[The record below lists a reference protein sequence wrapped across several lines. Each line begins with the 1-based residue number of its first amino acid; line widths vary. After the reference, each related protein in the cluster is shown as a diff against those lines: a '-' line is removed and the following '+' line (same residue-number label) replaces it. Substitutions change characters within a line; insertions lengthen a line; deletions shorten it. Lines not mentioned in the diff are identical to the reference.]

1 MLMIFLQQ
9 VQFQVWNIGG
19 IYYADKVKIW
29 LFSEA
34 YKITVDCKIWLFWES
49 NPYIWWYQHS
59 MITTQGR
66 KHPGAAL
73 SMSQFRNE
81 YMIKK
86 INKWVEELHIHS
98 PYRVITS
105 PPSHFKIIPP
115 ITRIPP
121 FLKIPHPSNLP
132 ANRSSQIFL
141 INRNATVKLS

>member
-1 MLMIFLQQ
+1 
-9 VQFQVWNIGG
+9 
-19 IYYADKVKIW
+19 
-29 LFSEA
+29 
-34 YKITVDCKIWLFWES
+34 
-49 NPYIWWYQHS
+49 

-105 PPSHFKIIPP
+105 PPSHFKIIAP

-121 FLKIPHPSNLP
+121 FLKIPHHPSPTLP
-132 ANRSSQIFL
+132 ANWCSQVFL
-141 INRNATVKLS
+141 INKNATVK